1 MKHWGRN
8 IPAYLQIILL
18 RIQVDYTYRANGV
31 IELAGLLL
39 KVYLLKMVFVAVYA
53 GRGSVDGIAL
63 QQVVTFVTLANLQIF
78 LFVPLIGW
86 YVHTRV
92 REGQVALDLARP
104 ASFLSQLLAQQ
115 VGHTAEQWRK
125 KPQGHE

>member
-1 MKHWGRN
+1 MKHWSRN

-18 RIQVDYTYRANGV
+18 RVQVDYTYRAGLA

-53 GRGSVDGIAL
+53 GRTSVHGIAL
-63 QQVVTFVTLANLQIF
+63 DQVVTFVTLANLQVF

-86 YVHTRV
+86 YMHSRV
-92 REGQVALDLARP
+92 REGQVAL
-104 ASFLSQLLAQQ
+104 
-115 VGHTAEQWRK
+115 
-125 KPQGHE
+125 